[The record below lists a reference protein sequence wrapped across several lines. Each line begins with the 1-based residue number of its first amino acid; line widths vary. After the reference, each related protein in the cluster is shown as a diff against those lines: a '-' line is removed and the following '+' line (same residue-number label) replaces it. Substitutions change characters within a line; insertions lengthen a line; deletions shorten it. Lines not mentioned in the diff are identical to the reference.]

1 MIEVGEA
8 AHLGVAVSPEE
19 ALSVGRD
26 VYFGHGK
33 IEILPKVLVR
43 GLRDMSVSYTP
54 GVGHVVRHLL
64 ANPDE
69 IHQQTAKD
77 NLIALVTDGTAVL
90 GFGNVGP
97 HAGMPV
103 MEGKATMF
111 KMLAGI
117 DCMPLCLTARGPSHL
132 IDIISALEPSFGG
145 FNIEDIAAPGCFE
158 LMRGLEA
165 NLSVPSLHDDQF
177 GTATVISAAFLNALS
192 VLGKRPD
199 NVSVV
204 VNGVGA
210 AGSATISMLQALG
223 VGEIIA
229 VDRVGILRAGD
240 ELEHPHWREIAA
252 RTNPRRLSGGLA
264 EAMRGSDV
272 FIGVSVAGQVKADM
286 VRSMNRDA
294 IVFGLANPEPE
305 ILPSEALAAGAAIV
319 ASGRFDFPNQCN
331 NVLAFPGLMRG
342 ALDSRARRVSIDMCL
357 AAARA
362 IAATVPEKDL
372 SRERIL
378 PSPLDIDVHAN
389 VAEAVAMQAAAE
401 GLARVSVVA
410 GATAS
415 NARHLRQLVAMR
427 QRELASIVAAGVPE
441 FGLSA

>member
-1 MIEVGEA
+1 MSKVEEA
-8 AHLGVAVSPEE
+8 AHLGVAVTPEE

-54 GVGHVVRHLL
+54 GVGHVVRHLM
-64 ANPDE
+64 ANPE
-69 IHQQTAKD
+69 ALHEQTAKD

-117 DCMPLCLTARGPSHL
+117 DCMPLCLTARGPDHL
-132 IDIISALEPSFGG
+132 IDIIGALEPSFGG

-158 LMRGLEA
+158 LMHGLET

-177 GTATVISAAFLNALS
+177 GTATVISAALLNALV
-192 VLGKRPD
+192 VLGRRPGD
-199 NVSVV
+199 VSVV
-204 VNGVGA
+204 VNGIGA
-210 AGSATISMLQALG
+210 AGTATILMLEALG

-229 VDRVGILRAGD
+229 VDRVGILRDGD
-240 ELEHPHWREIAA
+240 ALEHPHWREIAA

-272 FIGVSVAGQVKADM
+272 FIGVSVAGQVKPDM
-286 VRSMNRDA
+286 VRSMNRDPV
-294 IVFGLANPEPE
+294 VFGLANPEPE

-319 ASGRFDFPNQCN
+319 ASGRFDYPNQCN

-342 ALDSRARRVSIDMCL
+342 ALDSRARRVSVGMCL

-362 IAATVPEKDL
+362 IAETVPERDL

-378 PSPLDIDVHAN
+378 PSPLDINVHAN
-389 VAEAVAMQAAAE
+389 VAEAVAMQAATE
-401 GLARVSVVA
+401 GLARVKVVA

-415 NARHLRQLVAMR
+415 KARHLRQLVAMR
-427 QRELASIVAAGVPE
+427 QRELALIVAAGLP
-441 FGLSA
+441 